1 MTRVFILVLLF
12 LFAYTNSQA
21 QTPAVKRKNVLYN
34 ITETGMLYGNAG
46 GDAGIVIKSA
56 LGYRFHK
63 HYSAGIGAG
72 FQEFMLFKVD
82 DRNLNK
88 LNGWMVNA
96 DLRYYILDK
105 KITPFI
111 YGNPGILHLTTMTID
126 YTKWEPATF
135 APFVDLGIGTAF
147 HWNERNA
154 FLLSIGYQYAAT
166 KGEAREQVADYKRTI
181 EYNINRFAFKIGITL

>member
-21 QTPAVKRKNVLYN
+21 QTPAAKRKNALYN

-56 LGYRFHK
+56 LGYRFHQ
-63 HYSAGIGAG
+63 HYSVGIGAG

-82 DRNLNK
+82 DRNQNRLS
-88 LNGWMVNA
+88 GWMVNA

-105 KITPFI
+105 KITPFV
-111 YGNPGILHLTTMTID
+111 YGNPGILHLTTMNID
-126 YTKWEPATF
+126 YMEWEPTTF
-135 APFVDLGIGTAF
+135 APFVDLGAGAAF
-147 HWNERNA
+147 HWNDRNA
-154 FLLSIGYQYAAT
+154 FLLSIGYQHAAT
-166 KGEAREQVADYKRTI
+166 KGEARVQVVDNKQSI
-181 EYNINRFAFKIGITL
+181 EYNINRFTLKIGITL